1 MDRQLS
7 WQSIRL
13 MTGRVR
19 VRIPIGPPPLV
30 GAHTCWKAM
39 GTTFD
44 NKRECPALAM
54 VGRERIAKAVKQTV
68 IGGEAEIK
76 RKYGAG
82 MQKQICSS
90 IY

>member
-1 MDRQLS
+1 
-7 WQSIRL
+7 
-13 MTGRVR
+13 
-19 VRIPIGPPPLV
+19 
-30 GAHTCWKAM
+30 M

-44 NKRECPALAM
+44 NQRECPALAM
-54 VGRERIAKAVKQTV
+54 AGRERIAKAVKQTV